1 MDPAL
6 NVLGGTLKPCSMK
19 PLTGFFRDGCCNT
32 GAEDRGRHTVCVI
45 VTAEF
50 LALQEVAKTPWARLI
65 ITEVAQSL
73 FVDGYRHGNDAK
85 NSPIWDRIW
94 QPNGND
100 ARQIAVHRAANGE
113 YLAK

>member
-50 LALQEVAKTPWARLI
+50 LALSKYL
-65 ITEVAQSL
+65 
-73 FVDGYRHGNDAK
+73 GNDLSTPRPEYNFAGLK
-85 NSPIWDRIW
+85 PGDRW
-94 QPNGND
+94 
-100 ARQIAVHRAANGE
+100 
-113 YLAK
+113 